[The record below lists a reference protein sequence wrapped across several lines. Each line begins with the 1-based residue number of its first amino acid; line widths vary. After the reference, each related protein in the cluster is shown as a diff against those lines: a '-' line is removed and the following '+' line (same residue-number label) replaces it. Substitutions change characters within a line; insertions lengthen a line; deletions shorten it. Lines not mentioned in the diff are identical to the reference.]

1 MINGEKKNQ
10 DKLAEERQRQIRKK
24 RIVRNRGIRKKT
36 KTNGR
41 RKKEEWVE
49 ENKDEFGRRTIGDE

>member
-24 RIVRNRGIRKKT
+24 RIVMNRGIRKKT
-36 KTNGR
+36 KTNG

>member
-24 RIVRNRGIRKKT
+24 RIVMNSGIRKKT
-36 KTNGR
+36 KTNG

-49 ENKDEFGRRTIGDE
+49 ENKDKFGRRTIGDE